1 MDADLGSAQQILLQR
16 LGKFEKCYHV
26 DREIMILMLDREN
39 HRFGREFG
47 ILNLGLHCIL
57 KLFRGCK
64 KVELVISLAYISEF
78 LLKKVIN
85 CH

>member
-1 MDADLGSAQQILLQR
+1 MRTWGVRNKYFYKDC
-16 LGKFEKCYHV
+16 GKFEKCYHV

-57 KLFRGCK
+57 KFLSMHSGDY
-64 KVELVISLAYISEF
+64 ISLHSKCMRLPKPGRGGE
-78 LLKKVIN
+78 
-85 CH
+85 